1 MHHGLVAAEH
11 PVVAVRAL
19 DAHACLV
26 AGHHRGPAQ
35 SGERRLTARAK
46 RACARRSMAIS
57 PPWLMVSPN
66 RSDSAL

>member
-1 MHHGLVAAEH
+1 M
-11 PVVAVRAL
+11 VAVEPSMRTPVSSQATTAARRRAES
-19 DAHACLV
+19 AASRP
-26 AGHHRGPAQ
+26 G
-35 SGERRLTARAK
+35 AK